1 MRTLDEQ
8 ERLVLFLH
16 YAAKSSPRL
25 YRTLARM
32 LPPLPETFEL
42 AARQAELTL
51 LLEALQAIR

>member
-42 AARQAELTL
+42 AARH
-51 LLEALQAIR
+51 ALGSFSGLGE